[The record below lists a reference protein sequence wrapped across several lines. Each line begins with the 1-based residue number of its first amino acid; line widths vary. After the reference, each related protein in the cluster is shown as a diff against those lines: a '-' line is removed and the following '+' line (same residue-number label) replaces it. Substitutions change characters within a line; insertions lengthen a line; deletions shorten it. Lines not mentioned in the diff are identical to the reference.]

1 MSFNARDLMVKLSG
15 SDSEGGDRPAD
26 GGCTGANDCTNT
38 PPPPHPG
45 DNEGGKEPRRPGCGM
60 GTCGCTATPPRDAAA
75 EQMSSG
81 ILALLRQQLR
91 ETLAS
96 PQG

>member
-1 MSFNARDLMVKLSG
+1 MSFNSRDLMVKLSG
-15 SDSEGGDRPAD
+15 GNSEGGDNP
-26 GGCTGANDCTNT
+26 GGQGCTGANDCTNT
-38 PPPPHPG
+38 PPQHPG
-45 DNEGGKEPRRPGCGM
+45 DGKEPRPGCGM
-60 GTCGCTATPPRDAAA
+60 GTCGCTATPPKDAAA

-96 PQG
+96 LQG